1 MLAQPFGCYVKRKE
15 KAVSSSFSIFAKPFL
30 SENRTKSKKEKKR
43 YVHLLD
49 YVQNQ
54 QSKRLG
60 ERAGTSTIT

>member
-49 YVQNQ
+49 
-54 QSKRLG
+54 
-60 ERAGTSTIT
+60 